1 MKKLKIV
8 NNMNNA
14 NAITHNG
21 KFHVDEV
28 FSTVLLMKVFD
39 NIKVARV
46 PDVPENMKM
55 EDKII
60 YDIGKGKFD
69 HHQSNALTREDN
81 VKYSSFGLL
90 WKEYGRKYLEK
101 IHCKNI
107 EFAWKKFDQL
117 LVETIDKIDNFQIES
132 DCLKNYLI
140 SNIIEGFN
148 PTWNSEDNPD
158 ERFKKAG

>member
-1 MKKLKIV
+1 MEKLKIV

-55 EDKII
+55 EDKIMI
-60 YDIGKGKFD
+60 
-69 HHQSNALTREDN
+69 
-81 VKYSSFGLL
+81 
-90 WKEYGRKYLEK
+90 
-101 IHCKNI
+101 
-107 EFAWKKFDQL
+107 
-117 LVETIDKIDNFQIES
+117 
-132 DCLKNYLI
+132 
-140 SNIIEGFN
+140 
-148 PTWNSEDNPD
+148 
-158 ERFKKAG
+158 